1 MKLTPWLV
9 LLCLGLVSCS
19 GSKSAQTV
27 DESSPQIELSDTDE
41 FVENPTDEAG
51 AEIAVDPGA
60 EASEPT
66 EDALVTEAA
75 PANAEDEAI
84 NINDE
89 LAPTGNQVAPAQAKS
104 NSNYE
109 PGAEKQYSVG
119 KNETLMLIAFKLYG
133 DYEKWKNLA
142 NQNQDVLKGS
152 TSVKNGMVLKY
163 TAPAEEFVWNQNG
176 SPYLIRTG
184 DTLGTISK
192 TVYQTMSKWKML
204 WENNRP
210 LIKDPNKI
218 YSGFTIYYVD
228 GQKVAE
234 N

>member
-9 LLCLGLVSCS
+9 LLCLGLVGCS
-19 GSKSAQTV
+19 GSKSAQKV
-27 DESSPQIELSDTDE
+27 DESSPQIELSDADE
-41 FVENPTDEAG
+41 FVENPSEEAVPEV
-51 AEIAVDPGA
+51 AIDPGESA
-60 EASEPT
+60 DPT
-66 EDALVTEAA
+66 DDPMVTDTDA
-75 PANAEDEAI
+75 PAEDEAI

-89 LAPTGNQVAPAQAKS
+89 IA
-104 NSNYE
+104 
-109 PGAEKQYSVG
+109 PGAAPVAKASSDFEAGATKQYNVG

-142 NQNQDVLKGS
+142 NQNQNVLKGR
-152 TSVKNGMVLKY
+152 TSVKEGMVLTY

-192 TVYQTMSKWKML
+192 SVYQTMSKWKML
-204 WENNRP
+204 WDNNRP

-228 GQKVAE
+228 GQKVAAE
-234 N
+234 F